1 MKLPSFRSY
10 RSKLII
16 VLCLTILLVF
26 GYGFYVHIA
35 TLNLQAIFDKPI
47 ITNEDVVS
55 FGEIITS
62 LSRFSF
68 FFTSFILVVVVTL
81 LIYIVLSLSF
91 SLSQILDGIEKI
103 ANGDFSYQIPLKG
116 KNEFVTIATFLNS
129 ASSQL
134 GTARREL
141 LSAKESVEKQV
152 KLRTSEL
159 QAERNKMSV
168 VLSGI
173 TDSVIALDLQRNI
186 VMFNTNAE
194 LLTGFTTSQVLG
206 HSISQVVEF
215 FEGKNSLSIDEYAPV
230 KSDGFEGIVF
240 VKENVKLVSVKGKVA
255 WVRLT
260 VSQIREGNEVNL
272 GNILT
277 IRDRTREHQL
287 EEMKLDF
294 VSMAAHELRT
304 PLTSMKGYLSVF
316 VNENKGKFEG
326 DSQMLLNRVAI
337 STDQLSGLIEN
348 ILNVSRIEK
357 GIYAVH
363 PENVDWIALV
373 EHCVS
378 DVLMRAQEKQLVLTF
393 TKPTSPLPMVSV
405 DKVRI
410 VEVLYNLLS
419 NSINYTPKGGTIT
432 ISLEATPSMIITH
445 VKDTGKGM
453 ATDVLPH
460 LFTKFYRAGGPIS
473 DGVKGTGLGLYI
485 AKAIVE
491 LHRGKIW
498 VESEAGHG
506 STFSFSLPIA
516 KKQEAL

>member
-1 MKLPSFRSY
+1 MKLPSFKSY

-47 ITNEDVVS
+47 ITREDVIN
-55 FGEIITS
+55 FGDIISS

-68 FFTSFILVVVVTL
+68 FFIAFILVAVVTL

-91 SLSQILDGIEKI
+91 SLSQILEGIGKI

-116 KNEFVTIATFLNS
+116 KNEFVTIAAFLNS

-134 GTARREL
+134 GIARAEL
-141 LSAKESVEKQV
+141 LSAKESIEEKV

-159 QAERNKMSV
+159 SVERNKMSV

-206 HSISQVVEF
+206 RSISQVVEF
-215 FEGKNSLSIDEYAPV
+215 FEGKESLPIDEYAPV
-230 KSDGFEGIVF
+230 KSDGYEGIVF
-240 VKENVKLVSVKGKVA
+240 VKENVKLVSVKGKIA

-316 VNENKGKFEG
+316 INENKGKFEG
-326 DSQMLLNRVAI
+326 DSQMLLNRVSI
-337 STDQLSGLIEN
+337 STDQLAGLIEN

-363 PENVDWIALV
+363 PESVDWVSVV
-373 EHCVS
+373 ERCVS
-378 DVLMRAQEKQLVLTF
+378 DVLLRAQEKQIALNFV
-393 TKPTSPLPMVSV
+393 KPSTQIPMVLA
-405 DKVRI
+405 DKIRV

-419 NSINYTPKGGTIT
+419 NSINYTSKNGAIT
-432 ISLEATPSMIITH
+432 ISLETTPDTVITH

-453 ATDVLPH
+453 SADALPH

-473 DGVKGTGLGLYI
+473 EGVKGTGLGLYI

-491 LHRGKIW
+491 LHKGKIW
-498 VESEAGHG
+498 VESEVGEG
-506 STFSFSLPIA
+506 SVFSFSLPIA
-516 KKQEAL
+516 KK